1 MIVNIIWFKFNGWTR
16 LYVLLLLTSETTH
29 YSGYHVY
36 VTNALRWIPR
46 YVTTFFCISK
56 VDLIV
61 GVPKND
67 FENILNP
74 ATSSKPT

>member
-1 MIVNIIWFKFNGWTR
+1 MIVIIIWFKFNGWTR
-16 LYVLLLLTSETTH
+16 LYVLLLTSETTH
-29 YSGYHVY
+29 DSGYHVY

-56 VDLIV
+56 VDRIV

-67 FENILNP
+67 FKNILNT